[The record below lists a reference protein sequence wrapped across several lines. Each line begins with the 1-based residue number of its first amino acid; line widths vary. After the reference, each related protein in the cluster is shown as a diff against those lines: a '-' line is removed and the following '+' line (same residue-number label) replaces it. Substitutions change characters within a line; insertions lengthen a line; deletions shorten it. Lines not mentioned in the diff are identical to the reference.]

1 MIGETLQ
8 KMKDNFHT
16 SREIRDDFLTLKFT
30 TDDLIKLT
38 LIEKYKNL

>member
-1 MIGETLQ
+1 MTTHTLQ
-8 KMKDNFHT
+8 KMKQNFNK

-38 LIEKYKNL
+38 LIEKYKDL